1 VTILLLDNYDSYT
14 FNLYQL
20 IAAISGTPPLV
31 VRHDQLSWTQLR
43 QLELDAVV
51 ISPGPG
57 HPANLGDFGLGLRV
71 LRELERP
78 ILGVCLGHQGMAVA
92 AGGQVVHAPAVCHGQ
107 QSAVYHDGTD
117 LFAGIPSP
125 FTAVRY
131 HSLLVDR
138 ASLPSQLA
146 VTARTADGLIM
157 GLRHRHRPQWGVQ
170 FHPESICTDHGAT
183 LIKNFLTL
191 AGVCPAP
198 PPSATVVPPRQ
209 VPPTPNYRVSVRPL
223 ADWPDPEAVFVSLYG
238 QQRPSFW
245 LDSSQTGAG
254 GGRFSFMGDGRGPH
268 SLQVEYD
275 SRDRTLTLTQG
286 GHTRRQGGDLFT
298 YLQHQLDQRRC
309 PAPDLPCDFCGGFIG
324 YFGYEL
330 KAHCQGWAVHGSA
343 QPDGAFVLA
352 DRLLVFDHATR
363 RLYLAALG
371 LPADEAAIQTWF
383 DATEAALQQILPLP
397 PPPLG
402 TGGSLAVGLSRSR
415 SRYLRD
421 IQHCLTHI
429 HNGDSYELCL
439 TNHLHT
445 AATPD
450 PLTVYRLLR
459 RRNPAPYAAF
469 LQYAWGAVACSSPER
484 FLKIDPQGWVETKP
498 IKGTR
503 PRGATPAADRA
514 LAADLAHNPKDRAE
528 NLMVL
533 DLLRNDLGQVCQVGT
548 VHAPQIMAVE
558 TYATVHQLVS
568 TVRGRLRAE
577 VRIADC
583 IRAAFPGGSM
593 TGAPKRRTMALL
605 DELETAARG
614 VYSGALGWL
623 GLGGGADL
631 NIVIRT
637 AVFTPTGTTIGSG
650 GGIIALS
657 DPEAEFEEM
666 LLKARPVLAALA
678 EAAAGSPTA
687 YHLQLEEPSTI
698 EPTPNIT

>member
-1 VTILLLDNYDSYT
+1 MTTLLIDNYDSYT

-31 VRHDQLSWTQLR
+31 IRHDQLSWEQLC
-43 QLELDAVV
+43 QLEIAAVV

-57 HPANLGDFGLGLRV
+57 HPANPGDFGLGLRV
-71 LRELERP
+71 LQALDRP

-92 AGGQVVHAPAVCHGQ
+92 AGGQVVHAPMVCHGQ
-107 QSAVYHDGTD
+107 QRAVYHHGTD
-117 LFAGIPSP
+117 LFAGLPSP
-125 FTAVRY
+125 FMAVRY

-138 ASLPSQLA
+138 ASLPPQLV
-146 VTARTADGLIM
+146 VTAHTADGLIM

-198 PPSATVVPPRQ
+198 PPSATVSPPQRIQ
-209 VPPTPNYRVSVRPL
+209 PSAGYRVSVRSL
-223 ADWPDPEAVFVSLYG
+223 TTWQDPEAVFVSLYS

-245 LDSSQTGAG
+245 LDSSQTGPG
-254 GGRFSFMGDGRGPH
+254 GGRFSFMGDGSGPH

-275 SRDRTLTLTQG
+275 SGERILTLTQG
-286 GHTRRQGGDLFT
+286 GHTRRQPGDLFT
-298 YLQHQLDQRRC
+298 YLQHQLDQRHC
-309 PAPDLPCDFCGGFIG
+309 PAPDLPCDFSGGFVG

-330 KAHCQGWAVHGSA
+330 KAHGQGQAVHTST
-343 QPDGAFVLA
+343 QPDGAFLLA
-352 DRLLVFDHATR
+352 DRVLVFDHATH

-371 LPADEAAIQTWF
+371 LPTDQAAIQTWF
-383 DATEAALQQILPLP
+383 DATETALQQISPLP
-397 PPPLG
+397 PPALG
-402 TGGSLAVGLSRSR
+402 TGQPLTVGLSRSR
-415 SRYLRD
+415 PRYLHD
-421 IQHCLTHI
+421 IQRCLTHI
-429 HNGDSYELCL
+429 RNGDSYELCL

-445 AATPD
+445 ATTPD

-469 LQYAWGAVACSSPER
+469 LQYRWGAVACSSPER

-503 PRGATPAADRA
+503 PRGTTPATDRA
-514 LAADLAHNPKDRAE
+514 LAHDLAHNPKDRAE

-568 TVRGRLRAE
+568 TVRGRLRAD
-577 VRIADC
+577 VDITDC

-593 TGAPKRRTMALL
+593 TGAPKHRTMALL
-605 DELETAARG
+605 DELEIAARG

-623 GLGGGADL
+623 GVGGSADL

-678 EAAAGSPTA
+678 EAETGSPTA
-687 YHLQLEEPSTI
+687 YHLELEEPSSLDQSA
-698 EPTPNIT
+698 